1 MSQDKKAIR
10 EQHWAKTRSLTFI
23 VLTLWF
29 IFSFVVHW
37 FAKDLNGLSFLGFP
51 LGYYFAV
58 QGSLIIFV
66 LLIFYQNWQQD
77 KIDDEAGLGEE

>member
-1 MSQDKKAIR
+1 MSQDTSGKR
-10 EQHWAKTRSLTFI
+10 QLHWQKTRN
-23 VLTLWF
+23 LTLVILVIWF

-37 FAKDLNGLSFLGFP
+37 FAKDLNVMSFIGFP

-66 LLIFYQNWQQD
+66 LLIFLQNRYQD
-77 KIDDEAGLGEE
+77 KIDDESGLGE